1 MNIWEDTLGCECL
14 LEITQPLLRD
24 SSKLIV
30 RLWLLNT
37 CRRGENI
44 GLKNGQ
50 QFEIQDGYWG
60 LMKALLCNHIA
71 SPKVQSTTGTGQ

>member
-37 CRRGENI
+37 CRWGENI